1 MSSVKQLKYLP
12 VALALGGFLGVSFAV
27 CVAWDAVFP
36 EWAMRSAWASLLP
49 GFTWL
54 SFGSFLLGL
63 AEAVVYGFWLA
74 LVVPIV
80 RWTSRL
86 LSGRERVVSASTEM
100 PQAGLGSGS

>member
-1 MSSVKQLKYLP
+1 MSGRFKYLP

-36 EWAMRSAWASLLP
+36 QWAMRNAWAPLLP

-54 SFGSFLLGL
+54 SVGSFLLGL

-74 LVVPIV
+74 LVVPTV
-80 RWTSRL
+80 RWMSRL
-86 LSGRERVVSASTEM
+86 LPGREREVSASTEM
-100 PQAGLGSGS
+100 PLAGLGSGS